1 MGRIMAY
8 WHWMVAVTGSTKA
21 AAAITAAL
29 GLFVLILLASAVSA
43 VL

>member
-1 MGRIMAY
+1 MGKISAY
-8 WHWMVAVTGSTKA
+8 WNWVVAVTGSTKA

-29 GLFVLILLASAVSA
+29 GLFALILLASAVSA